1 MSSKLFP
8 RQRCRLKHCEKCGTF
23 YNDQLEQC
31 PKCFP
36 APELMQEAEKNALK
50 PDRKT
55 LRNHWIA
62 ILIGIPS
69 LILLY
74 YIIIGILKLAASG

>member
-1 MSSKLFP
+1 M
-8 RQRCRLKHCEKCGTF
+8 QRCRVKHCEKCGTF

-31 PKCFP
+31 LKCFP
-36 APELMQEAEKNALK
+36 ASELMQEAEKTAQE

-74 YIIIGILKLAASG
+74 YVVISILKLAAS